1 MGNRRKKSAVTIR
14 KNVEEMRY
22 KLEQM
27 EAELEAAKEERY
39 SVVGMYFYEAFAD
52 CPAFDIL
59 VMSDS
64 KIRNFMEMVRWYY
77 DCQTWRNGMSE
88 VPEITDEV
96 LDDWEG
102 TSDPAVCVGGGKPVE
117 E

>member
-14 KNVEEMRY
+14 KNVEEMRQ

-27 EAELEAAKEERY
+27 EAELEAQKEARY
-39 SVVGMYFYEAFAD
+39 SIVGMYFYEAFAD

-64 KIRNFMEMVRWYY
+64 KIRRFMEMVRWYY
-77 DCQTWRNGMSE
+77 DCQSYRHQMSE
-88 VPEITDEV
+88 VPEFADEV

-102 TSDPAVCVGGGKPVE
+102 TSDPAVCVGGGKPAE

>member
-14 KNVEEMRY
+14 KNVEEMRQ

-27 EAELEAAKEERY
+27 EAELEAEKEARY
-39 SVVGMYFYEAFAD
+39 AIVGMYFYKVFAD

-64 KIRNFMEMVRWYY
+64 KIRNFMELVRWYY
-77 DCQTWRNGMSE
+77 DCQSYRNQTSE
-88 VPEITDEV
+88 VPEITGEV
-96 LDDWEG
+96 LDDWGG
-102 TSDPAVCVGGGKPVE
+102 TSVLSVCSDSEKSTE

>member
-14 KNVEEMRY
+14 KNVEELKQ

-27 EAELEAAKEERY
+27 EAELEAEKEARY
-39 SVVGMYFYEAFAD
+39 SIVGMYFYEAFAD

-64 KIRNFMEMVRWYY
+64 KIRRFMEMVRWYY
-77 DCQTWRNGMSE
+77 DCQSYRHQMSE
-88 VPEITDEV
+88 VPGFTDEV
-96 LDDWEG
+96 LDDWGG
-102 TSDPAVCVGGGKPVE
+102 TSDLPVCVGDEKLARE
-117 E
+117 